1 MKSYMSR
8 ENALPLFFCCQI
20 GTLGLLRQA
29 SSYSLWSAA
38 IEGYPTATLWL
49 ARLCSVLTL
58 AVLVVLVGRFRD
70 RLFGRGAAAGFGT
83 MLLAG
88 SALMLYGAVNVTAY
102 VVSQVLVGVGHAW
115 ILACWAAR
123 LAPMDPAR
131 RNRII
136 AVAALA
142 AVLLFALVGAAPAA
156 ARAPLFLAI
165 AVGSVAPLV
174 SAPWDEVASPGSVAH
189 AADRASWLRHIGGT
203 LRLLPTELVVLMA
216 SYSLLFRVL
225 VFFEFPAADLAL
237 LTWCEALLR
246 GGGMALL
253 IAYLAR
259 RKFVPSVRQIFMP
272 LLFLTV
278 AGLAILPAS
287 GRLLATLSVA
297 MVESSWTFFYVIIWI
312 ALFEIGRS
320 ARGDGLVLFLGGWTI
335 MNALLLAAAP
345 VAWLLETQVSQ
356 GVLSMTALALVLAYM
371 FSVALLLLRRSA
383 TSALHVGDSH
393 ENASSGDG
401 ATDWQEE
408 RMQFYQFLAEERRLT
423 RREAEVFAWLAQGYS
438 LPAIEEQLVLSHSTV
453 KGHARSIYRKFGVA
467 GKQELIAMI
476 DGERGRSRP

>member
-1 MKSYMSR
+1 MSR
-8 ENALPLFFCCQI
+8 ENVLPLLFCCQI

-58 AVLVVLVGRFRD
+58 AALVVLVGRFRD
-70 RLFGRGAAAGFGT
+70 RLFGRGAAAGFGA

-88 SALMLYGAVNVTAY
+88 SALMLYGAANVAAY
-102 VVSQVLVGVGHAW
+102 AVSQVLVGVGHAW

-123 LAPMDPAR
+123 LAAMDAAR
-131 RNRII
+131 RNRTI

-174 SAPWDEVASPGSVAH
+174 GAPWDKVAFPSPVEH
-189 AADRASWLRHIGGT
+189 AVDRASWLRYGGET

-225 VFFEFPAADLAL
+225 VFFEFPAADPAL

-297 MVESSWTFFYVIIWI
+297 MVESSWTFFYVIMWI

-320 ARGDGLVLFLGGWTI
+320 ARGDELMLFLGGWTI
-335 MNALLLAAAP
+335 MNAILLAAAP

-356 GVLSMTALALVLAYM
+356 GALSMTALVLVLAYM
-371 FSVALLLLRRSA
+371 FSVALLLLRRRSA
-383 TSALHVGDSH
+383 TSALHVDGSRED
-393 ENASSGDG
+393 ASSGDG
-401 ATDWQEE
+401 AADWQEE
-408 RMQFYQFLAEERRLT
+408 RTQFYQRLAEEKRLT

-476 DGERGRSRP
+476 DGERGRSKP